1 MPSNSALIVDDE
13 KNIRLT
19 LVQALESL
27 DLETDTAADGEEALL
42 KIAQKN
48 FTLALLDLKMPGM
61 DGMEV
66 LRRMHA
72 MHRAVKVIII
82 TAFGTVDSAVEAMK
96 LGAVDFLQKP
106 FSPRDIR
113 EIVARVLDRDA
124 IDESTATDYASLTE
138 LGKKHISEGR
148 YEEALDLFKR
158 AVSMDT
164 ARPKAYNLLGAV
176 TEILGDTLQAQKY
189 YRAALSIDPSYE
201 PALKNLERTVQWKR
215 TGEIVLGDDRAG
227 K

>member
-1 MPSNSALIVDDE
+1 M
-13 KNIRLT
+13 
-19 LVQALESL
+19 
-27 DLETDTAADGEEALL
+27 
-42 KIAQKN
+42 
-48 FTLALLDLKMPGM
+48 
-61 DGMEV
+61 
-66 LRRMHA
+66 
-72 MHRAVKVIII
+72 
-82 TAFGTVDSAVEAMK
+82 
-96 LGAVDFLQKP
+96 
-106 FSPRDIR
+106 
-113 EIVARVLDRDA
+113 ARVLDRDA
-124 IDESTATDYASLTE
+124 IDESTATDYTSLTE